1 MEESVK
7 EFERRILKK
16 REEIEKTKRVLEK
29 KLQELGGLRE
39 QLASEISPDVVQFY
53 EEKKYEFGGNVFV
66 PVYNKTCSGCSMQV
80 PSAQYTKLLR
90 GEGLVYCPNC
100 GRILFIEQGG

>member
-1 MEESVK
+1 MEKSIEELELK
-7 EFERRILKK
+7 IRKK
-16 REEIEKTKRVLEK
+16 REEVEKTERLLKK
-29 KLQELGGLRE
+29 KLEELGGLRE
-39 QLASEISPDVVQFY
+39 ELASSISPEVIEFY

-66 PVYNKTCSGCSMQV
+66 PVVNRTCSGCSMQV

-100 GRILFIEQGG
+100 GRILFIKK

>member
-1 MEESVK
+1 M
-7 EFERRILKK
+7 
-16 REEIEKTKRVLEK
+16 LEM

-39 QLASEISPDVVQFY
+39 QLVSEISPEVVEFY

-100 GRILFIEQGG
+100 GRILFIEDGNRG